1 MTMRKTLIIIRHGK
15 AESFGIVSE
24 DYARTLVPDGVKEA
38 KYTGTALRKAGLAPD
53 FYLSSAAPRAFY
65 TLRFIAAAIGADP
78 DSVIGDRELY
88 SARRETLLRTIQNF
102 PEEVTCAAICGH
114 NPEIS
119 DLIPLV
125 AEDSGRLPFLNTAD
139 AVVIDLPEG
148 ASWSDAG
155 AGDGTLRFFFS
166 QPRRRIS

>member
-65 TLRFIAAAIGADP
+65 TLRFIAAELGNDP
-78 DSVIGDRELY
+78 ECVIGDKELY
-88 SARRETLLRTIQNF
+88 SARKESLLQTIRNF
-102 PEEVTCAAICGH
+102 VPVYLASFM
-114 NPEIS
+114 P
-119 DLIPLV
+119 
-125 AEDSGRLPFLNTAD
+125 SGTSVL
-139 AVVIDLPEG
+139 E
-148 ASWSDAG
+148 
-155 AGDGTLRFFFS
+155 
-166 QPRRRIS
+166 